1 VEIRIQMSQGNDWPV
16 RLWSGL
22 LVAAFMAG
30 AASLGG
36 SACDWLERVRGPVVA
51 YGPAVAVHD
60 RQGSDAVAPVA
71 GRPPLSARSPL

>member
-1 VEIRIQMSQGNDWPV
+1 MSEGNDWPV

-36 SACDWLERVRGPVVA
+36 SAFDWLERVRGPVVA
-51 YGPAVAVHD
+51 RGPAAVIYEQ
-60 RQGSDAVAPVA
+60 RVDAVPPVA
-71 GRPPLSARSPL
+71 ERLAPSTRPPS